1 MDIDETIDAFRRG
14 ALELDCKKI
23 VLSQHKEG
31 GERFEGQ
38 GYIRQELDATLI
50 FKLYVTKSEN
60 AKPLGHVEAQLNAV
74 AGKLHADDMF
84 YDLEAVGRDGTH
96 WTAVRILPAIN
107 WDMSDRSVLANG
119 QMRSIIAS
127 LDLPQRHH
135 YLRLH
140 FFEEYEVPL
149 RLMSKTE
156 KHKREY
162 MVRDRA
168 EFDACGSKFEVQ
180 KRESSGDTVIEV
192 TSDAAFPTAFHMRIQ
207 EALQYMTGKPAIWR
221 VRLESEGT
229 TLVLELAS
237 RWRKSGRTQFR
248 PPISPTS
255 IHFYQDGW
263 TLFACYLTYVVANT
277 EDTHW
282 NPVAYH
288 LNNACEATANSID
301 AWAVGI
307 SVAAEAVVGLI
318 ELPNDGAEAE
328 RLALFQK
335 RTCEYLGTQT
345 DFPDLVRRMK
355 GLIKL
360 MSHKR
365 PQDTMYA
372 LANWGYVEKSYVDAW
387 TYLRNRHVHPTLKDL
402 KKHDPVDYQN
412 LLNHIH
418 RVEVLLRQLTFYLI
432 GYKGPFT
439 DYGAENF
446 PSKRYPIVGSDAN
459 KP

>member
-1 MDIDETIDAFRRG
+1 MDIDETIDAFRRA
-14 ALELDCKKI
+14 ALDLDCKKI

-38 GYIRQELDATLI
+38 GYIRQELDGILI
-50 FKLYVTKSEN
+50 FKLYVTTYEN
-60 AKPLGHVEAQLNAV
+60 AKPLGNVDAQLNVA
-74 AGKLHADDMF
+74 AGKLYSDEMF

-96 WTAVRILPAIN
+96 WRAVRLLPAIN
-107 WDMSDRSVLANG
+107 WNMSDRSVLANG
-119 QMRSIIAS
+119 QMQSIVAT

-156 KHKREY
+156 KLGREY
-162 MVRDRA
+162 MVRDRN

-180 KRESSGDTVIEV
+180 KRDGDTIIEV
-192 TSDAAFPTAFHMRIQ
+192 TSDAAFPKAFHLRIQ
-207 EALQYMTGKPAIWR
+207 EALQYVTGKPAVWR
-221 VRLESEGT
+221 ARLQSNGG

-237 RWRKSGRTQFR
+237 RWRQSGRTRFD
-248 PPISPTS
+248 PPISPAS
-255 IHFYQDGW
+255 ADFVQHGW
-263 TLFACYLTYVVANT
+263 TLFACYLTYVLANT

-288 LNNACEATANSID
+288 LYNACEATANSVD

-307 SVAAEAVVGLI
+307 SVAAEAVAGLI
-318 ELPNDGAEAE
+318 ELPNDVAKAE

-335 RTCEYLGTQT
+335 RMCECLATQT
-345 DFPDLVRRMK
+345 DFPDLVPRMK
-355 GLIKL
+355 GLIAG
-360 MSHKR
+360 MSRKR
-365 PQDTMYA
+365 LQDTMYA
-372 LANWGYVEKSYVDAW
+372 LAERGHVENSYVRAW

-402 KKHDPVDYQN
+402 RKPDPGDHQN
-412 LLNHIH
+412 LLNHIR

-432 GYKGPFT
+432 KYKGPFT
-439 DYGAENF
+439 DYGSEKF
-446 PSKRYPIVGSDAN
+446 PSKQYPLVGSDADN
-459 KP
+459 P